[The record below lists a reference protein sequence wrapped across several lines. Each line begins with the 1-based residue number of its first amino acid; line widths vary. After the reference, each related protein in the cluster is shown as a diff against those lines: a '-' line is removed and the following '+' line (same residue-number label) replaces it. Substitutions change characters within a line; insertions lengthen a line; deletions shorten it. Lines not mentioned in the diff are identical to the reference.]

1 MTKRFWLSVAALAIA
16 AAAAAYYQF
25 GDVAAEVRGV
35 LNSAEATRG
44 AVVSIRSPKKS
55 GRFRS

>member
-25 GDVAAEVRGV
+25 GDVAAEVPV
-35 LNSAEATRG
+35 LNSAEATRS